1 MKLVFASMFVA
12 SACSSSAP
20 HDEVRPAWVASGPAV
35 WSFEDGA
42 GVPSTS
48 SVDARG
54 RTDEGLNLPRS
65 SASYGPDVDLST
77 RLHAD
82 DGAIDRGGGLVWRA
96 LDERNYYVAR
106 WNPLEDNLRLYTVR
120 DGARRLLVS
129 IDAALEGDA
138 WHELRATMKG
148 ARIVVV
154 LDERFVLSFDDTTFT
169 QGGAIGLWS
178 KADASTTF
186 DVPSVRSK

>member
-1 MKLVFASMFVA
+1 MRLALAVLAVLSSCAAQRSNVA
-12 SACSSSAP
+12 AQ
-20 HDEVRPAWVASGPAV
+20 PAWLPSGSGA
-35 WSFEDGA
+35 WSFGTDAKGFA
-42 GVPSTS
+42 TI
-48 SVDARG
+48 SVDARSG
-54 RTDEGLNLPRS
+54 TDDAFNLLLS
-65 SASYGPDVDLST
+65 SAIHGPNVDIIT

-96 LDERNYYVAR
+96 QDERNYYLAR

-129 IDAALEGDA
+129 IDAALERDA
-138 WHELRATMKG
+138 WHELRATMNG